1 MLYLTTLR
9 LNIFQG
15 KREIA
20 TFPTIFWRMI
30 LFSGWMA
37 LFQSRIGYY
46 LVNEGYNQDKILLNK
61 VTAKTDKQTST
72 WLGLGVD
79 ISDVA
84 DRIIF

>member
-61 VTAKTDKQTST
+61 VTAKTNKPRH
-72 WLGLGVD
+72 
-79 ISDVA
+79 VA
-84 DRIIF
+84 EQAAYHAD